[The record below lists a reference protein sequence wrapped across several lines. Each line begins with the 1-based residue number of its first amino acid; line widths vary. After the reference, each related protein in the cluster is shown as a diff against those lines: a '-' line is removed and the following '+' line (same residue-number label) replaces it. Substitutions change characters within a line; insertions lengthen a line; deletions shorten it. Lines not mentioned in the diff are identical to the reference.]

1 MIGAREGRAAP
12 KPEPEDREP
21 FIPSLEFHQLMN
33 FLGSLAP
40 DERKA
45 LTQIAEEADLLEV
58 EGRAWLLVPAS
69 GWLVDTLAA
78 VNAAS
83 EDMEPHMEDEDTH
96 DREHDS
102 SDLEPDTDAELW
114 MDDGTGIWKAHRLG

>member
-1 MIGAREGRAAP
+1 MARDSPPIKGA
-12 KPEPEDREP
+12 
-21 FIPSLEFHQLMN
+21 
-33 FLGSLAP
+33 
-40 DERKA
+40 A

-58 EGRAWLLVPAS
+58 DGRAWLLVPAS

-83 EDMEPHMEDEDTH
+83 EDMEPHMDDEDTR
-96 DREHDS
+96 DKEHDP

-114 MDDGTGIWKAHRLG
+114 MDDGHGDLEGTPLGVINRDRTL